1 MTKEERMANVIND
14 PIYAI
19 LGEELSLGRNNIDVA
34 AAVIDAGVKTIQ
46 YREKHK
52 TWREKFA
59 EANVIARMCREK
71 GVTFIMN
78 DSPDI
83 AIACHA
89 DGIHVGQDDAPAP
102 FVRSLVGP
110 DMIVGVSTNTIGEI
124 QGALADGADYIGFG
138 PMYPTASKKDA
149 NEVVTADVIRFALQQ
164 CPIPVVTIG
173 GISVANIA
181 SLYDQGFRSF
191 AMISAI
197 ISQPDIKAA
206 VENLRKLLAK

>member
-1 MTKEERMANVIND
+1 
-14 PIYAI
+14 
-19 LGEELSLGRNNIDVA
+19 
-34 AAVIDAGVKTIQ
+34 
-46 YREKHK
+46 
-52 TWREKFA
+52 
-59 EANVIARMCREK
+59 
-71 GVTFIMN
+71 
-78 DSPDI
+78 
-83 AIACHA
+83 
-89 DGIHVGQDDAPAP
+89 
-102 FVRSLVGP
+102 
-110 DMIVGVSTNTIGEI
+110 MIVGVSTNTIGEI

-149 NEVVTADVIRFALQQ
+149 NEVVTADVIRFALHQ